1 MASVVALAP
10 QCGLTSTTTT
20 LGSRRSGADVR
31 DTMSCSQ
38 SFFSGSGGGHLA
50 IVGFG
55 LKGENAIGSKAE
67 RRSTKVGGIRGALFP
82 FLQKKKDKE
91 VVKKE
96 LLEAIAPLDRGAA
109 ASAEDIARVD
119 EVCG

>member
-1 MASVVALAP
+1 MVSVVALTP
-10 QCGLTSTTTT
+10 QFGLTTT
-20 LGSRRSGADVR
+20 LSSRRSSADVR
-31 DTMSCSQ
+31 DLVCCSQ
-38 SFFSGSGGGHLA
+38 SFFSGSGGEHLA

-55 LKGENAIGSKAE
+55 LKGENAIRSKAE
-67 RRSTKVGGIRGALFP
+67 RRGSLVGGIRAALFP

-109 ASAEDIARVD
+109 ATAEDIARVD
-119 EVCG
+119 QVCG